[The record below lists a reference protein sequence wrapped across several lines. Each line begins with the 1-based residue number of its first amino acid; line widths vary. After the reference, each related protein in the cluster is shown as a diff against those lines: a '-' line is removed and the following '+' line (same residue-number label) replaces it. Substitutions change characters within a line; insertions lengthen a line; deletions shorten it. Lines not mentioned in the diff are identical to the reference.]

1 MATEV
6 RFGPAVVDADGA
18 VLGRLASSLAKR
30 LLMGE
35 EIIVVNA
42 EKAVVSGNPKWIEAF
57 YIHRRQRGDRKKGP
71 FFPRYPERILRRTV
85 EGMLP
90 ENVRGRN
97 AIKML
102 TVHLGTPVELKG
114 KAEKAAKQASELRA
128 KYVTLGGVGKALGA
142 KSERWS

>member
-6 RFGPAVVDADGA
+6 RFGPAIVDADGA

-35 EIIVVNA
+35 EIIIVNA
-42 EKAVVSGNPKWIEAF
+42 EKAVVSGNPKVTEAF
-57 YIHRRQRGDRKKGP
+57 YLHRRQRGDRKKGP

-90 ENVRGRN
+90 ENVRGRD
-97 AIKML
+97 AIKRL
-102 TVHLGTPVELKG
+102 SVHLGTPAELKG
-114 KAEKAAKQASELRA
+114 KAEKAAKQASELHA
-128 KYVTLGGVGKALGA
+128 KYETLGDVGKALGA
-142 KSERWS
+142 KPERWS